1 VIVADLLGFLG
12 RGHFAKA
19 RVETSDGSIVRYER
33 IERSAT
39 PSILSIRFG
48 EDAIRD
54 GKIRLW
60 AGESLL
66 KGLGTQRIIP
76 QPESSVIGE
85 GGVFYTF
92 AATTVPATAEFQL
105 RECTIC
111 NYRLP
116 SQNQLR

>member
-1 VIVADLLGFLG
+1 MCLGCLVKTTDGTVIQ
-12 RGHFAKA
+12 
-19 RVETSDGSIVRYER
+19 YER

-66 KGLGTQRIIP
+66 KGLGAQRIIP

-92 AATTVPATAEFQL
+92 AATAVPATIEFQL
-105 RECTIC
+105 QPPAPGL
-111 NYRLP
+111 YRLRFQIAGSKP
-116 SQNQLR
+116 VTARVF